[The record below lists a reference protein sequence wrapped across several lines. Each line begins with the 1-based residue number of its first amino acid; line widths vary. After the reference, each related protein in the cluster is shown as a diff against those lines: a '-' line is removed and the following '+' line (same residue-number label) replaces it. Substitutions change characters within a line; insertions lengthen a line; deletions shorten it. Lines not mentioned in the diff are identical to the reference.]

1 MSDCILF
8 LHEFIIFS
16 LPLTIYHVKIVKKK
30 KNFFFWVKLKRRS
43 YESTYD
49 LKFAGDKYNGSLSKG
64 ESHFVNGVIGV

>member
-30 KNFFFWVKLKRRS
+30 KKFFFFLGEIKKKKLRP
-43 YESTYD
+43 E
-49 LKFAGDKYNGSLSKG
+49 
-64 ESHFVNGVIGV
+64 ICWWQI

>member
-30 KNFFFWVKLKRRS
+30 KNFFFFFWVKLKRRS
-43 YESTYD
+43 YD